1 MNPEW
6 AIGQDRQAERT
17 IQLHRPTQASAEIG
31 SFSSEFRLRLKRN
44 DSPMHNGDGT
54 TMLRRRQTKG
64 QFTRGE
70 SALTR
75 GQDGEPSFQL
85 TMLRAF
91 LLPVACRD
99 VYVLKDIQGYT
110 LPEVATVLGISK
122 DEATKHL
129 RRARREMQTS

>member
-1 MNPEW
+1 M
-6 AIGQDRQAERT
+6 
-17 IQLHRPTQASAEIG
+17 
-31 SFSSEFRLRLKRN
+31 
-44 DSPMHNGDGT
+44 
-54 TMLRRRQTKG
+54 RRRQTKG
-64 QFTRGE
+64 QSTSGD
-70 SALTR
+70 SLTPD
-75 GQDGEPSFQL
+75 QNEKPSFQL

-122 DEATKHL
+122 DEVTKHL